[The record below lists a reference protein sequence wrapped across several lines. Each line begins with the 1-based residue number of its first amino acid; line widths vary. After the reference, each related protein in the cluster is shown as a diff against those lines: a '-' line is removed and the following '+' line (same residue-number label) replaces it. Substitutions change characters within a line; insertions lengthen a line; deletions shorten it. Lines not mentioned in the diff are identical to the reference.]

1 MIGSPAATTRLV
13 RSWHLATC
21 LVLANLQ
28 TGVNATELEG
38 YTEPL
43 RTIEVASDESGTVAE
58 VLVKPGDAVEPGQ
71 PLIRLDSQVHEAQL
85 AIAKQ
90 QMSSSGYLDAA
101 KAELELARERWHRLQ
116 SLHTTGHARQSELSR
131 AEKELKVAEANV
143 RTATEDLETR
153 RLEYERIATQL
164 KRRSIHAPVAGVVT
178 ELHKEAGEF
187 VAPNRPEVLTLVQLD
202 SLLANFTVMPFQA
215 ATLKEGQT
223 ITVRFIETRQAS
235 QGTVSFVSPVTDAES
250 GSVLVQIRLD
260 NTDRRY
266 RSGQRC
272 RIRLED

>member
-1 MIGSPAATTRLV
+1 MIGSHAATSRMV
-13 RSWHLATC
+13 RSWRLATF

-28 TGVNATELEG
+28 AGVRATELEG
-38 YTEPL
+38 YTEPF

-58 VLVKPGDAVEPGQ
+58 VLVTPGDAVEPGQ

-101 KAELELARERWHRLQ
+101 KAELELARERWNRLQ

-215 ATLKEGQT
+215 ATLKQGQT
-223 ITVRFIETRQAS
+223 ITVRFLETRQAS
-235 QGTVSFVSPVTDAES
+235 QGTVSFISPVTDAES

-260 NTDRRY
+260 NSDRRF